1 MGVDN
6 HLRVTNEDLA
16 RPLERPWIRDVN
28 ETSTKGVD
36 LPPPS
41 GNVEELQVL
50 NLSGQDRV
58 NDQVVA
64 NGLETQHCADQE
76 QRRTS

>member
-1 MGVDN
+1 M
-6 HLRVTNEDLA
+6 TEDLS

-28 ETSTKGVD
+28 EASTKGVD

-41 GNVEELQVL
+41 GNIEQLYLL
-50 NLSGQDRV
+50 NLSWQDRV

-64 NGLETQHCADQE
+64 NGLETQHRANQE
-76 QRRTS
+76 

>member
-1 MGVDN
+1 MDGLGVDERAAGGGQLSVLGVDN
-6 HLRVTNEDLA
+6 HLRVTDEDLA

-41 GNVEELQVL
+41 GNVEQL
-50 NLSGQDRV
+50 
-58 NDQVVA
+58 
-64 NGLETQHCADQE
+64 
-76 QRRTS
+76 